1 MDIIDSLAGWTP
13 LHLASII
20 STPPLISF
28 LLTRGASTAAETDR
42 GLKPFDL
49 VADMPGHEEISLLL
63 GNEDPDTTIQDNQR
77 PTSIDSH
84 RREALV
90 KNRSRAALR
99 MARSR
104 QREQKAQR
112 EAEREEWLREQSKVT
127 AVEAELL
134 LPPKRT
140 SNRRS
145 MDSGLGWVSDEGEE
159 SDSVSDDE
167 DDLAGS
173 VSRVI
178 RRSVQVLTQTSRST
192 ELSTIC

>member
-49 VADMPGHEEISLLL
+49 VADMPGREEISLLL
-63 GNEDPDTTIQDNQR
+63 GNEDPDSTIQDNQR

-104 QREQKAQR
+104 EREQKAQR

-140 SNRRS
+140 SSRRS
-145 MDSGLGWVSDEGEE
+145 IDSGLGWVSDEDEE

-178 RRSVQVLTQTSRST
+178 
-192 ELSTIC
+192 